1 MAYLFKYYA
10 RIYDRFMRRFK
21 LDTNEVL
28 LESLGEL
35 KGKRILDLGG
45 GTGTLAD
52 KLQHMGGDVTLID
65 PQKEM
70 TAIAKEKNAYLT
82 IYNETLEEA
91 LQHNEVAP
99 FDIVVIR
106 DALHH
111 ISNQQEI
118 IRQVA
123 LCLTEEGILVI
134 SEFNIRHIK
143 AMCIWCFE
151 TLCFERCHMFT
162 MESLLNL
169 CSPYF
174 KNQEIRPISAFE
186 MLYKGE
192 KKNV

>member
-10 RIYDRFMRRFK
+10 RIYDSFMRRFK
-21 LDTNEVL
+21 LDSNEVL

-52 KLQHMGGDVTLID
+52 KLQRMGGDVTLID

-70 TAIAKEKNAYLT
+70 TAIAKAKNTYLT
-82 IYNETLEEA
+82 IYNETLEEVM
-91 LQHNEVAP
+91 QHNEVVP

-111 ISNQQEI
+111 ISNQQEV

-123 LCLTEEGILVI
+123 LCLADEGILVM

-143 AMCIWCFE
+143 TICIWCFE
-151 TLCFERCHMFT
+151 TLCFERCRMFT
-162 MESLLNL
+162 KKSLLNL

-174 KNQEIRPISAFE
+174 KNQEIRSISAFE

-192 KKNV
+192 KNNV

>member
-82 IYNETLEEA
+82 IYNETLEEV

-99 FDIVVIR
+99 IYIVVIR
-106 DALHH
+106 DA
-111 ISNQQEI
+111 
-118 IRQVA
+118 
-123 LCLTEEGILVI
+123 
-134 SEFNIRHIK
+134 
-143 AMCIWCFE
+143 
-151 TLCFERCHMFT
+151 
-162 MESLLNL
+162 
-169 CSPYF
+169 
-174 KNQEIRPISAFE
+174 
-186 MLYKGE
+186 
-192 KKNV
+192 

>member
-21 LDTNEVL
+21 LDSNEVL

-82 IYNETLEEA
+82 IYNETLEEVM
-91 LQHNEVAP
+91 QHNEVAP

-118 IRQVA
+118 IRRVA

-143 AMCIWCFE
+143 AMCI
-151 TLCFERCHMFT
+151 
-162 MESLLNL
+162 
-169 CSPYF
+169 
-174 KNQEIRPISAFE
+174 
-186 MLYKGE
+186 
-192 KKNV
+192 

>member
-82 IYNETLEEA
+82 IYNETLEEV
-91 LQHNEVAP
+91 LQHNKVAP

-143 AMCIWCFE
+143 AMCIWFFE

>member
-10 RIYDRFMRRFK
+10 RIYDSFMYRFK
-21 LDTNEVL
+21 LDSNEVL

-52 KLQHMGGDVTLID
+52 KLQRMGGDVTLID

-70 TAIAKEKNAYLT
+70 TAIAKAKNAYLT
-82 IYNETLEEA
+82 IYNETLEEVM
-91 LQHNEVAP
+91 QHNEVVP

-111 ISNQQEI
+111 ISNQQEV

-123 LCLTEEGILVI
+123 LCLADEGILVI

-143 AMCIWCFE
+143 TICIWCFE
-151 TLCFERCHMFT
+151 TLCFERCRMFT
-162 MESLLNL
+162 KKSLFNL

-186 MLYKGE
+186 VLYKGE
-192 KKNV
+192 KNNV

>member
-70 TAIAKEKNAYLT
+70 PIL
-82 IYNETLEEA
+82 
-91 LQHNEVAP
+91 P
-99 FDIVVIR
+99 FIMKHSR
-106 DALHH
+106 KY
-111 ISNQQEI
+111 
-118 IRQVA
+118 
-123 LCLTEEGILVI
+123 C
-134 SEFNIRHIK
+134 NIMK
-143 AMCIWCFE
+143 
-151 TLCFERCHMFT
+151 
-162 MESLLNL
+162 
-169 CSPYF
+169 
-174 KNQEIRPISAFE
+174 
-186 MLYKGE
+186 
-192 KKNV
+192 